1 MFTMVEWQKIL
12 EEFSSEMEKIY
23 SFYDEGKLEEAKNM
37 LTKQIEKIDAMK
49 KVIEEPLILRTYND
63 VRRDRLIFLKVIDQS
78 QSLKNL
84 ESELKKKIFN
94 IENTQKNQNE
104 NIRKLNE
111 RIDEWESR
119 R

>member
-12 EEFSSEMEKIY
+12 DELSNEMEKIY

-49 KVIEEPLILRTYND
+49 KVTEELLIQRMYND

-78 QSLKNL
+78 QSMKNL